1 MAVIFILVVC
11 VLVLVIDLVRLRLP
25 SSARDG
31 LRRGERSRARAGGRN
46 AKRETQKGGDL
57 RSVYMINPNGDEF
70 MEDDPLA
77 ASMRSSDE
85 QISGETPGRL
95 RQAAGKVSVAAG
107 EAWEQTKEKAGTARE
122 RTEFFLRENPVPTVI
137 GALALGVAIG
147 LAIRYASSSAE
158 KEVEAKSPLG
168 NVDLSI
174 LSLPFLWPLFKS
186 MRRKYED
193 SADVV
198 KGGVDRLKKVDVH
211 RYVKPLRKK
220 WKSWA
225 N

>member
-1 MAVIFILVVC
+1 
-11 VLVLVIDLVRLRLP
+11 
-25 SSARDG
+25 
-31 LRRGERSRARAGGRN
+31 
-46 AKRETQKGGDL
+46 
-57 RSVYMINPNGDEF
+57 MINPNGDEF
-70 MEDDPLA
+70 AEDDPLA
-77 ASMRSSDE
+77 ASMRSGE
-85 QISGETPGRL
+85 QISGEGPGRL
-95 RQAAGKVSVAAG
+95 RQAAGKVQVAAG
-107 EAWEQTKEKAGTARE
+107 EAWEHTKETAGTARE
-122 RTEFFLRENPVPTVI
+122 RTEFFLRENPIPTVI

-147 LAIRYASSSAE
+147 LAIRYASSTAE

-168 NVDLSI
+168 NVDLSV

-186 MRRKYED
+186 MRQKYED

-211 RYVKPLRKK
+211 SYVKPLRKK

>member
-1 MAVIFILVVC
+1 
-11 VLVLVIDLVRLRLP
+11 
-25 SSARDG
+25 
-31 LRRGERSRARAGGRN
+31 
-46 AKRETQKGGDL
+46 
-57 RSVYMINPNGDEF
+57 MINPNGDEF
-70 MEDDPLA
+70 TEDDPLA
-77 ASMRSSDE
+77 ASMRSGDE
-85 QISGETPGRL
+85 DISGAGRL

-168 NVDLSI
+168 NVDLSV
-174 LSLPFLWPLFKS
+174 LTLPFLWPLFKS

-198 KGGVDRLKKVDVH
+198 MDGVDRLKKVDVH

>member
-1 MAVIFILVVC
+1 
-11 VLVLVIDLVRLRLP
+11 
-25 SSARDG
+25 
-31 LRRGERSRARAGGRN
+31 
-46 AKRETQKGGDL
+46 
-57 RSVYMINPNGDEF
+57 MINPNGDEF

-77 ASMRSSDE
+77 ASMRSSEE
-85 QISGETPGRL
+85 QISGEIPGRL
-95 RQAAGKVSVAAG
+95 RQAAGKVSIAAG

-137 GALALGVAIG
+137 GALAIGVAIG
-147 LAIRYASSSAE
+147 LAIRYSSSSAE
-158 KEVEAKSPLG
+158 KEVEVKSPLG
-168 NVDLSI
+168 NVDLSV

-198 KGGVDRLKKVDVH
+198 KDSVDRLKKVDVD

>member
-1 MAVIFILVVC
+1 MN
-11 VLVLVIDLVRLRLP
+11 
-25 SSARDG
+25 G
-31 LRRGERSRARAGGRN
+31 
-46 AKRETQKGGDL
+46 ETQTAVHL
-57 RSVYMINPNGDEF
+57 RTSHMINPNGDEF

-85 QISGETPGRL
+85 QISGETPGRV
-95 RQAAGKVSVAAG
+95 RQAAGKVSIAAG
-107 EAWEQTKEKAGTARE
+107 EAWEQAKEKAGTARE

-168 NVDLSI
+168 TVDLSV

-193 SADVV
+193 SADAV
-198 KGGVDRLKKVDVH
+198 KGGVDRLKKVDVD
-211 RYVKPLRKK
+211 RYVTPLRKK

>member
-1 MAVIFILVVC
+1 MN
-11 VLVLVIDLVRLRLP
+11 
-25 SSARDG
+25 G
-31 LRRGERSRARAGGRN
+31 
-46 AKRETQKGGDL
+46 ETQTAVHL
-57 RSVYMINPNGDEF
+57 RSNHMINPNGDEF

-85 QISGETPGRL
+85 EISGETQGRL
-95 RQAAGKVSVAAG
+95 RQAAGKVSIAAG

-137 GALALGVAIG
+137 GAFALGVAIG

-158 KEVEAKSPLG
+158 KEVESKSPLG
-168 NVDLSI
+168 NVDLSV

-198 KGGVDRLKKVDVH
+198 KEGVDRLKKVDVD
-211 RYVKPLRKK
+211 RYVKPLRKM

>member
-1 MAVIFILVVC
+1 
-11 VLVLVIDLVRLRLP
+11 
-25 SSARDG
+25 
-31 LRRGERSRARAGGRN
+31 
-46 AKRETQKGGDL
+46 
-57 RSVYMINPNGDEF
+57 MINPNGDEF

-77 ASMRSSDE
+77 ASRSSEEPASE
-85 QISGETPGRL
+85 QIPNRL
-95 RQAAGKVSVAAG
+95 RQASDKVSTMAG
-107 EAWEQTKEKAGTARE
+107 DAWEQTKERASVARE

-147 LAIRYASSSAE
+147 LAIRYSSSSAE
-158 KEVEAKSPLG
+158 KEVEAKSPLA

-186 MRRKYED
+186 LRRKYED
-193 SADVV
+193 SAEVV
-198 KGGVDRLKKVDVH
+198 KEGMDKLKKVDVD

-220 WKSWA
+220 WRAWA

>member
-1 MAVIFILVVC
+1 MSTKRTNESEAQ
-11 VLVLVIDLVRLRLP
+11 
-25 SSARDG
+25 
-31 LRRGERSRARAGGRN
+31 RSY
-46 AKRETQKGGDL
+46 DL

-70 MEDDPLA
+70 TEDDPLA
-77 ASMRSSDE
+77 ASSMRSGDE
-85 QISGETPGRL
+85 STAGRL
-95 RQAAGKVSVAAG
+95 RQAAGKVSMAAG

-158 KEVEAKSPLG
+158 KEVESKSPLA

-193 SADVV
+193 STDAV
-198 KGGVDRLKKVDVH
+198 KEGVDSTEEGGCRS
-211 RYVKPLRKK
+211 LRQ
-220 WKSWA
+220 A
-225 N
+225 AAQEVEILG

>member
-1 MAVIFILVVC
+1 MN
-11 VLVLVIDLVRLRLP
+11 
-25 SSARDG
+25 G
-31 LRRGERSRARAGGRN
+31 
-46 AKRETQKGGDL
+46 ETQTAVHL
-57 RSVYMINPNGDEF
+57 RNNHMINPNGDEF
-70 MEDDPLA
+70 TEDDPLA
-77 ASMRSSDE
+77 ASMRPGDE
-85 QISGETPGRL
+85 STAGRL

-147 LAIRYASSSAE
+147 LAIRYASSSSE
-158 KEVEAKSPLG
+158 KEVEAKSPLA

-198 KGGVDRLKKVDVH
+198 KDGVDRLKKVDVD